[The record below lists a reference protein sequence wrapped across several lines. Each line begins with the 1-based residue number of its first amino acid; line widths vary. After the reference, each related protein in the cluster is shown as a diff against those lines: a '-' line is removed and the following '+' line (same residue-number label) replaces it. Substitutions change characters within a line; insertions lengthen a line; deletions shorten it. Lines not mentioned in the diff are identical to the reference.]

1 MINGGVPNL
10 RKFSG
15 DSLYLLLYAALDDVL
30 PRAGSENSGQ
40 RGEESSREQNEGRTS
55 GPGTIHLGS
64 QVQSPDAATPD
75 LSQN

>member
-1 MINGGVPNL
+1 MTSETPFAFLHHVKWVVG
-10 RKFSG
+10 KESG
-15 DSLYLLLYAALDDVL
+15 
-30 PRAGSENSGQ
+30 
-40 RGEESSREQNEGRTS
+40 REQNEGRTS